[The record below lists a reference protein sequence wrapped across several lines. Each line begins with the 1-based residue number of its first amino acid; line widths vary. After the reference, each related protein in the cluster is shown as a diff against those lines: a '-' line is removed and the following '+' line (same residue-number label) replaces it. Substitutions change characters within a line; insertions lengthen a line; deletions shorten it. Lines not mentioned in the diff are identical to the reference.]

1 MNLHIAPEHQ
11 RRFEFP
17 HVVFVVEEHLVSF
30 IGDHVEIVIA
40 QLYILSATADV
51 QVFMNLFVRSSNI

>member
-11 RRFEFP
+11 RRFELP
-17 HVVFVVEEHLVSF
+17 NVVFVVEEHLVSF

-40 QLYILSATADV
+40 QLYILSAAADV
-51 QVFMNLFVRSSNI
+51 QVFYELVCA